1 VKRRAIATDVRRDV
15 YRQRWGR
22 CTYCCRSLRRHG
34 FHVDHRWPL
43 SKGGTNRRGNLQP
56 LCARCNLRKGDR
68 VPWVRLGVRWSFFVS
83 LLALPFLILGSS

>member
-1 VKRRAIATDVRRDV
+1 MRRRSFSGTVRRDV
-15 YRQRWGR
+15 YRQCFGR
-22 CTYCCRSLRRHG
+22 CAYCGRSLRRHG

-68 VPWVRLGVRWSFFVS
+68 IPWLRLGTRWGFRVAVVAGV
-83 LLALPFLILGSS
+83 LLYLSA